1 MTEGGPYKALTVDTG
16 PYKLS
21 LLKKEITKMN
31 KYSVPLPE
39 NIREGEILPLFKNLI
54 EIESHPRINALD
66 IVLYSVTTGILKYA
80 DYTTINETILDYR
93 YINEEKPSIKLTV
106 RYNKNLGQATII
118 SVSGLEV

>member
-1 MTEGGPYKALTVDTG
+1 
-16 PYKLS
+16 
-21 LLKKEITKMN
+21 MN